1 MCPLFNKKN
10 EMKRLIFILCLL
22 PLLNFG
28 QAVKFMNTCVI
39 TTDSTFTIPVPEQED
54 YQYDLG
60 IQVEWYGLAGTLDG
74 EIILKH
80 TMAGDTIT
88 CEYGTDMNELWD
100 SATGYTYFE
109 LYEVTATSIQL
120 FFDINS
126 ITTGTVNAW
135 VIYKRKR

>member
-1 MCPLFNKKN
+1 
-10 EMKRLIFILCLL
+10 MKRLIFILCLL

-28 QAVKFMNTCVI
+28 QAVRFMNTCVI
-39 TTDSTFTIPVPEQED
+39 TTDSTFTIPIPEQED

-60 IQVEWYGLAGTLDG
+60 IEVRWYDLAGTLDG

-80 TMAGDTIT
+80 TMVTDSTSCI
-88 CEYGTDMNELWD
+88 YDTDMKEAWD
-100 SATGYTYFE
+100 SATGYCYFE
-109 LYEVTATSIQL
+109 IYDVTSTSIQL

-126 ITTGTVNAW
+126 ITSGTVNSW